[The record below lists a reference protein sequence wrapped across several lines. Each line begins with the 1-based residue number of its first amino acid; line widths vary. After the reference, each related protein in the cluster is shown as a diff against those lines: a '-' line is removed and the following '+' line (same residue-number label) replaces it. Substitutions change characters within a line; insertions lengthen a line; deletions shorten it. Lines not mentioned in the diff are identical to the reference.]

1 MLLFLGQ
8 STEILILLIA
18 ALAIDAYAG
27 GFVWPRSL
35 SRLNPAYLLG
45 RLARWFDDRLNRP
58 ERSPRSLRIRGW
70 LALLTLLILALPVG
84 IAIHG
89 LAMTSGF
96 GWALALW
103 LMVAFVTLR
112 RNYDLAETARR
123 LLQGGTLAEARLSV
137 DALTDRD
144 IFRLDEHAVARIAV
158 ESLTERF
165 VTWVAAPL
173 LWAALFGLP
182 GLLAQAAAHAGARIL
197 RRGDQATYGRAFDL
211 ADRLFQTP
219 ASWLA
224 GLAFTVAAIA
234 VPTAKP
240 LAALRILL
248 RDGGKAKDQTQGLVE
263 RRALAAMA
271 GALDLSLGGPRLYS
285 AQTVPGDWIG
295 SGRARLQPD
304 DVRRALMLYAVS
316 GVVLAGLLAATIV
329 VSLRL

>member
-35 SRLNPAYLLG
+35 SRLNPAHLLG

-58 ERSPRSLRIRGW
+58 ERTPRSLRLRGW
-70 LALLTLLILALPVG
+70 VVLLALLAVTIPAALAV
-84 IAIHG
+84 HG

-112 RNYDLAETARR
+112 RNYDLAENARR

-144 IFRLDEHAVARIAV
+144 IFRLDEHAVARVAV
-158 ESLTERF
+158 EALTERF
-165 VTWVAAPL
+165 VAWVAAPL

-182 GLLAQAAAHAGARIL
+182 GLLVQAAAHAGAHIL
-197 RRGDQATYGRAFDL
+197 RRGDQALYGRAFTL

-219 ASWLA
+219 AAWLA
-224 GLAFTVAAIA
+224 GLAFAIAAIA

-240 LAALRILL
+240 LAALRMLL
-248 RDGGKAKDQTQGLVE
+248 RDGGKAARPDG
-263 RRALAAMA
+263 RALGAMA
-271 GALDLSLGGPRLYS
+271 GALDLSLGGPRLY
-285 AQTVPGDWIG
+285 AALTVPGEWIG

>member
-35 SRLNPAYLLG
+35 SRLNPANLLG

-58 ERSPRSLRIRGW
+58 ERTPRWLRIRGW
-70 LALLTLLILALPVG
+70 IALLTLLALTIPAGLAV
-84 IAIHG
+84 HG

-112 RNYDLAETARR
+112 RSYDLAENARR
-123 LLQGGTLAEARLSV
+123 LLQAGTLAEARLSV

-144 IFRLDEHAVARIAV
+144 IYRLDEHAVARIAV
-158 ESLTERF
+158 EALSERF
-165 VTWVAAPL
+165 VAWVAAPL

-182 GLLAQAAAHAGARIL
+182 GLLAQGAAHAGARIL
-197 RRGDQATYGRAFDL
+197 RRGEQTLYGRAFAL
-211 ADRLFQTP
+211 SDRLFQTP
-219 ASWLA
+219 AAWLA

-240 LAALRILL
+240 FAALRMLL
-248 RDGGKAKDQTQGLVE
+248 RDGGRAARPDG
-263 RRALAAMA
+263 RALAAMA
-271 GALDLSLGGPRLYS
+271 GALDLSLGGPRLH
-285 AQTVPGDWIG
+285 AALTVPSEWIG

-304 DVRRALMLYAVS
+304 DVRRALMLYAIA
-316 GVVLAGLLAATIV
+316 GVVLTGALAATIV
-329 VSLRL
+329 MSLRL

>member
-35 SRLNPAYLLG
+35 SRLNPAHLLG

-58 ERSPRSLRIRGW
+58 ERTPRSLRIRGW
-70 LALLTLLILALPVG
+70 LALLALLILVLPVG
-84 IAIHG
+84 IAVHG

-112 RNYDLAETARR
+112 RTYDLAENARR

-144 IFRLDEHAVARIAV
+144 IYRLDEHAVARVAV

-165 VTWVAAPL
+165 VAWVAAPL

-197 RRGDQATYGRAFDL
+197 RRGDQTLYGRAFTL
-211 ADRLFQTP
+211 ADRLFQAP

-224 GLAFTVAAIA
+224 GLAFTIAAIA
-234 VPTAKP
+234 VPTARP
-240 LAALRILL
+240 LTALRILL
-248 RDGGKAKDQTQGLVE
+248 RDGGKAKDQTEG
-263 RRALAAMA
+263 RALAAMA
-271 GALDLSLGGPRLYS
+271 GALDLSLGGPRQHAAL
-285 AQTVPGDWIG
+285 TVPGAWIG

-316 GVVLAGLLAATIV
+316 GVVLAGVLAATIV

>member
-35 SRLNPAYLLG
+35 SRLNPAHLLG
-45 RLARWFDDRLNRP
+45 RMARWFDDRLNRP
-58 ERSPRSLRIRGW
+58 ERTPNSLRIRGW
-70 LALLTLLILALPVG
+70 VVLLSLLALTIPVG
-84 IAIHG
+84 LAVHG
-89 LAMTSGF
+89 LALRSGL

-112 RNYDLAETARR
+112 RTYDLAENARR

-144 IFRLDEHAVARIAV
+144 IYRLDDHAVARIAV
-158 ESLTERF
+158 EALTERF
-165 VTWVAAPL
+165 VAWVAAPL

-182 GLLAQAAAHAGARIL
+182 GLLAQAAAHAGAQML
-197 RRGDQATYGRAFDL
+197 RRGDRKLYGRAFDL
-211 ADRLFQTP
+211 ADRLFQAP

-224 GLAFTVAAIA
+224 GFAFTVAAIA

-240 LAALRILL
+240 LTALRILL
-248 RDGGKAKDQTQGLVE
+248 RDGGKAKDQTEG
-263 RRALAAMA
+263 RALAAMA
-271 GALDLSLGGPRLYS
+271 GALDLSLGGPRLY
-285 AQTVPGDWIG
+285 AAVTVPGEWIG

-316 GVVLAGLLAATIV
+316 GVVLAGALAATIV

>member
-112 RNYDLAETARR
+112 RNYDLAENARR

-144 IFRLDEHAVARIAV
+144 IYRLDEHAVARVAV

-165 VTWVAAPL
+165 VAWVAAPL

-197 RRGDQATYGRAFDL
+197 RRGDEALYGRAFSL
-211 ADRLFQTP
+211 ADRLFQAP

-234 VPTAKP
+234 VPTARP
-240 LAALRILL
+240 LSAARILL
-248 RDGGKAKDQTQGLVE
+248 RDGGKAACPDG
-263 RRALAAMA
+263 RALAAMA
-271 GALDLSLGGPRLYS
+271 GALDLSLGGPRLY
-285 AQTVPGDWIG
+285 AAVTVPGEWIG

-316 GVVLAGLLAATIV
+316 GVVLAGALAATIV
-329 VSLRL
+329 VSLRV

>member
-8 STEILILLIA
+8 STETLILLIA

-35 SRLNPAYLLG
+35 SRLNPAHLLG

-58 ERSPRSLRIRGW
+58 ERTPRSLRIRSW
-70 LALLTLLILALPVG
+70 LALLALLILVLPVG
-84 IAIHG
+84 IAVHG

-112 RNYDLAETARR
+112 RTYDLAENARR

-144 IFRLDEHAVARIAV
+144 IYRLDEHAVARVAV

-165 VTWVAAPL
+165 VAWVAAPL

-182 GLLAQAAAHAGARIL
+182 GLLAQAAAHAGSRIL
-197 RRGDQATYGRAFDL
+197 RRGDQTLYGRAFTL
-211 ADRLFQTP
+211 ADRLFQAP

-224 GLAFTVAAIA
+224 GLAFTIAAIA
-234 VPTAKP
+234 VPTARP
-240 LAALRILL
+240 LTALRILL
-248 RDGGKAKDQTQGLVE
+248 RDGDKAKDQTEG
-263 RRALAAMA
+263 RALAAMA
-271 GALDLSLGGPRLYS
+271 GALDLSLGGPRQHAAL
-285 AQTVPGDWIG
+285 TVPGAWIG

>member
-35 SRLNPAYLLG
+35 SRLNPAHLLG

-58 ERSPRSLRIRGW
+58 ERTPRSLRLRGW
-70 LALLTLLILALPVG
+70 VVLLALLAVTIPAALAV
-84 IAIHG
+84 HG

-112 RNYDLAETARR
+112 RNYDLAENARR

-144 IFRLDEHAVARIAV
+144 IFRLDEHAVARVAV
-158 ESLTERF
+158 EALVERF
-165 VTWVAAPL
+165 VAWVAAPL

-182 GLLAQAAAHAGARIL
+182 GLLVQAAAHAGAHIL
-197 RRGDQATYGRAFDL
+197 RRGDQALYGRAFTM

-219 ASWLA
+219 AAWLA
-224 GLAFTVAAIA
+224 GLAFAIAAIA

-240 LAALRILL
+240 LAALRMLL
-248 RDGGKAKDQTQGLVE
+248 RDGGKAKEQTEG
-263 RRALAAMA
+263 RALAAMA
-271 GALDLSLGGPRLYS
+271 GALDLSLGGPRLY
-285 AQTVPGDWIG
+285 AALTVPGEWIG

-329 VSLRL
+329 LSLRL

>member
-18 ALAIDAYAG
+18 ALAVDAYAG

-35 SRLNPAYLLG
+35 SRLNPAHLLG

-58 ERSPRSLRIRGW
+58 ERTPRSLRTRGW
-70 LALLTLLILALPVG
+70 VVLLTLLAVTIPAALAV
-84 IAIHG
+84 HG

-112 RNYDLAETARR
+112 RNYDLAENARR

-144 IFRLDEHAVARIAV
+144 IFRLDEHAVARVAV
-158 ESLTERF
+158 EALVERF
-165 VTWVAAPL
+165 VAWVAAPL

-182 GLLAQAAAHAGARIL
+182 GLLVQAAAHAGAHIL
-197 RRGDQATYGRAFDL
+197 RRGDQALYGRAFTM

-219 ASWLA
+219 AAWLA
-224 GLAFTVAAIA
+224 GLAFAIAAIA

-240 LAALRILL
+240 LAALRMLL
-248 RDGGKAKDQTQGLVE
+248 RDGGKAKEQTEG
-263 RRALAAMA
+263 RALAAMA
-271 GALDLSLGGPRLYS
+271 GALDLSLGGPRLY
-285 AQTVPGDWIG
+285 AALTVPGEWIG

-329 VSLRL
+329 LSLRL

>member
-18 ALAIDAYAG
+18 ALAVDAYAG

-35 SRLNPAYLLG
+35 SRLNPAHLLG

-58 ERSPRSLRIRGW
+58 ERTPRSLRTRGW
-70 LALLTLLILALPVG
+70 VVLLALLAVTIPAALAV
-84 IAIHG
+84 HG

-112 RNYDLAETARR
+112 RNYDLAENARR

-144 IFRLDEHAVARIAV
+144 IFRLDEHAVARVAV
-158 ESLTERF
+158 EALVERF
-165 VTWVAAPL
+165 VAWVAAPL

-182 GLLAQAAAHAGARIL
+182 GLLVQAAAHAGAHIL
-197 RRGDQATYGRAFDL
+197 RRGDQALYGRAFAL

-219 ASWLA
+219 AAWLA
-224 GLAFTVAAIA
+224 GLAFAIAAIA

-240 LAALRILL
+240 LAALRMLL
-248 RDGGKAKDQTQGLVE
+248 RDGGKAARPDG
-263 RRALAAMA
+263 RALGAMA
-271 GALDLSLGGPRLYS
+271 GALDLSLGGPRLY
-285 AQTVPGDWIG
+285 AALTVPGEWIG

-329 VSLRL
+329 LSLRL

>member
-35 SRLNPAYLLG
+35 SRLNPAHLLG

-84 IAIHG
+84 LAVHG

-96 GWALALW
+96 GWALTLW

-112 RNYDLAETARR
+112 RNYDLAENARR

-144 IFRLDEHAVARIAV
+144 IFRLDEHAVARVAV

-165 VTWVAAPL
+165 VAWVAAPL

-211 ADRLFQTP
+211 ADRLFQVP

-234 VPTAKP
+234 VPTTKP
-240 LAALRILL
+240 LAALRILW
-248 RDGGKAKDQTQGLVE
+248 RDGGKATDQTEG
-263 RRALAAMA
+263 RALAAMA